1 MLTQML
7 TDQHF
12 VWLLIGLGCFYASLQ
27 FWLIRKALKQHNQ
40 RLQSVHAH
48 YPRTRKAP
56 GTHSYCS
63 RCRYYANSSFLVCTP
78 HPVGWPELEHQCHD
92 FDSILPEEQPQDL

>member
-1 MLTQML
+1 MLTRIL
-7 TDQHF
+7 TDQYLI
-12 VWLLIGLGCFYASLQ
+12 WLLIGMGSCYAALQ

-40 RLQSVHAH
+40 RLARVQSH

-78 HPVGWPELEHQCHD
+78 HPVGWPELEHQCQD
-92 FDSILPEEQPQDL
+92 FDSILPEEKPQDL